1 MRMGRVLALVAA
13 GLAVCIAGLLVA
25 VYVSRDEDNLQS
37 DNLLSEALTRQ
48 VTISQDPE
56 NGLNGVV
63 RLTDVAPFAWD
74 HVLLVAPQTP
84 RAAISR
90 RLGRPWTGIDTIDGG
105 EVLIFL
111 RAGRVARFADYRG
124 NGRFAG
130 FPRPF
135 AELPR
140 SRAVFVVRD
149 LVIRPKP

>member
-13 GLAVCIAGLLVA
+13 ALALCIGGLLVA
-25 VYVSRDEDNLQS
+25 VYVSRDEDNVQS

-56 NGLNGVV
+56 NGLHGVV
-63 RLTDVAPFAWD
+63 RLSDLAPFAWD
-74 HVLLVAPQTP
+74 HVLLVAPGTP
-84 RAAISR
+84 RGAISR

-105 EVLIFL
+105 EELIFL
-111 RAGRVARFADYRG
+111 RAGQVVRLADYRG

-130 FPRPF
+130 FPLPV

-140 SRAVFVVRD
+140 ARAVLVVRD
-149 LVIRPKP
+149 LVIRPG

>member
-1 MRMGRVLALVAA
+1 MGRVLALVAA
-13 GLAVCIAGLLVA
+13 GLAVCIGGLLVA
-25 VYVSRDEDNLQS
+25 VYLSRDEDNLQS
-37 DNLLSEALTRQ
+37 DNLLSEAFTRQ

-56 NGLNGVV
+56 NGLHGIV

-74 HVLLVAPQTP
+74 RVLLVAPGTS
-84 RAAISR
+84 RGAISR

-105 EVLIFL
+105 DLLIF
-111 RAGRVARFADYRG
+111 RRGGHVARFADYRG

-130 FPRPF
+130 VPVPF

-149 LVIRPKP
+149 LVIRPR

>member
-1 MRMGRVLALVAA
+1 MGRVLALVAA
-13 GLAVCIAGLLVA
+13 GLAVCIGVLLVA

-37 DNLLSEALTRQ
+37 DNLLSEAFTRQ

-63 RLTDVAPFAWD
+63 RLSDLTAFAWD
-74 HVLLVAPQTP
+74 RVLLVAPGTP
-84 RAAISR
+84 RGAISR

-105 EVLIFL
+105 DLLIFL
-111 RAGRVARFADYRG
+111 RGGRVARFADYRG

-130 FPRPF
+130 FPVPF

-140 SRAVFVVRD
+140 PRAVFVVRD
-149 LVIRPKP
+149 SVIRPR

>member
-13 GLAVCIAGLLVA
+13 GLVLCIGGLLAA

-48 VTISQDPE
+48 VTISQDPA
-56 NGLNGVV
+56 NGLHGVV
-63 RLTDVAPFAWD
+63 RLSDVASFAWD
-74 HVLLVAPQTP
+74 RVLLVAPGTP
-84 RAAISR
+84 RDAISR
-90 RLGRPWTGIDTIDGG
+90 RLGRTWKGIDTVDGG
-105 EVLIFL
+105 EELIFL
-111 RAGRVARFADYRG
+111 RGGKVVRLADYRG

-130 FPRPF
+130 FPVPF

-149 LVIRPKP
+149 LVIRPR

>member
-13 GLAVCIAGLLVA
+13 GLAVCIAGLLLA
-25 VYVSRDEDNLQS
+25 VYLSRDEDNLQA
-37 DNLLSEALTRQ
+37 DNLLAERFTRA
-48 VTISQDPE
+48 VGTAEDPDDGT
-56 NGLNGVV
+56 NGIVDL
-63 RLTDVAPFAWD
+63 RSLARFDWD
-74 HVLLVAPQTP
+74 RVLLVAPGTS

-111 RAGRVARFADYRG
+111 DHGRVARFADYRG

-135 AELPR
+135 AELR
-140 SRAVFVVRD
+140 RARAVFRVRA
-149 LVIRPKP
+149 LEISQR

>member
-13 GLAVCIAGLLVA
+13 GLAVCIGGLLLA
-25 VYVSRDEDNLQS
+25 VYLSRDEDNLQS

-48 VTISQDPE
+48 VTISQDPA
-56 NGLNGVV
+56 NGLGGVV
-63 RLTDVAPFAWD
+63 RLADVAPFAWD
-74 HVLLVAPQTP
+74 RVLLVAPGTR

-90 RLGRPWTGIDTIDGG
+90 RLGRPWTGIETIDGG
-105 EVLIFL
+105 EALIFL
-111 RAGRVARFADYRG
+111 RGSDVVRFADYRG

-130 FPRPF
+130 FPAPF

-149 LVIRPKP
+149 LVIRPKA